1 MVWGLWD
8 GGREGL
14 SSDWCVRVVIGVVRV
29 NWEV

>member
-14 SSDWCVRVVIGVVRV
+14 SGDGCVGVVIGVVRV
-29 NWEV
+29 NREV